1 VPEQLAALLAAL
13 LADTVLEVRNP
24 YHNPNPKP

>member
-13 LADTVLEVRNP
+13 LADTVLEVRSP
-24 YHNPNPKP
+24 LP